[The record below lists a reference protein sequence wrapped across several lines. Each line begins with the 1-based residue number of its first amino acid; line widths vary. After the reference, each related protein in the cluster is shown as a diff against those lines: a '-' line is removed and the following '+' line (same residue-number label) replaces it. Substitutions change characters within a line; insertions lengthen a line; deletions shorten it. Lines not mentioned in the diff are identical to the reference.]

1 MFNLAGLTVDPPL
14 VLAPMAGLTDSPLRR
29 LLRSLPGC
37 GLVTTEFVSSEALV
51 REVPA
56 EVAKLVFAPEE
67 RPIAIQVY
75 GTRPEALAE
84 AARQVEAAGADV
96 CDLNLGCPARAVMR
110 GGAGAA
116 LLARPELVSRLV
128 RAMRAATG
136 LPLTVKLRSGLRPSE
151 PRFLEIARVCEGE
164 GVDGVT
170 LHPRAA
176 SVQYGG
182 RADWRQIAELK
193 AALSVPVIGNG
204 DVQTGDDAVRMVRET
219 GCDGVMIGRA
229 AVVDPW
235 VFAAAAACLEG
246 REPPHPTVADRRS
259 LASRHLDLL
268 AAAYKGRA
276 LVHAIKVFLRLYTRG
291 LPEGRV
297 LRRRLGGLDDPEALR
312 QALEEFFAQLTADGD
327 RVNRD

>member
-1 MFNLAGLTVDPPL
+1 MLSLAGLVVDPPL

-29 LLRSLPGC
+29 LVRSLPGC

-51 REVPA
+51 REIPA
-56 EVAKLVFAPEE
+56 EVAKLAFAAEE

-75 GTRPEALAE
+75 GARPEALAE
-84 AARQVEAAGADV
+84 AARRVEAAGSDA
-96 CDLNLGCPARAVMR
+96 CDLNLGCPARTVMR
-110 GGAGAA
+110 SGAGAA
-116 LLARPELVSRLV
+116 LLAHPEVVARLV
-128 RAMRAATG
+128 RAMRSATR

-151 PRFLEIARVCEGE
+151 ARFLEVARVCEGE

-176 SVQYGG
+176 SLQYGG

-204 DVQTGDDAVRMVRET
+204 DVQTGDDALRMARET

-235 VFAAAAACLEG
+235 VFAAAAARFEG
-246 REPPHPTVADRRS
+246 REPPRPSIADRRA
-259 LASRHLDLL
+259 LATRHLDLL
-268 AAAYKGRA
+268 AETYHGRA

-291 LPEGRV
+291 LPEGRL
-297 LRRRLGGLDDPEALR
+297 LRRRLGELDDAEALR
-312 QALEEFFAQLTADGD
+312 HALEEFFAQLSA
-327 RVNRD
+327 

>member
-1 MFNLAGLTVDPPL
+1 VLNLAGLTVDPPL

-29 LLRSLPGC
+29 LVRSLPGC
-37 GLVTTEFVSSEALV
+37 GMVTTEFVSSEALA

-67 RPIAIQVY
+67 RPIAVQVY
-75 GTRPEALAE
+75 GARVEALAE
-84 AARQVEAAGADV
+84 AARRVEAAGADA
-96 CDLNLGCPARAVMR
+96 CDLNLGCPARTVMR

-116 LLARPELVSRLV
+116 LLARPDVVARLV
-128 RAMRAATG
+128 RAMRAATR

-176 SVQYGG
+176 SLQYGG

-193 AALSVPVIGNG
+193 TALAVPVIGNG

-219 GCDGVMIGRA
+219 GCDAVMIGRA

-235 VFAAAAACLEG
+235 IFAAAAARLSGEQ
-246 REPPHPTVADRRS
+246 PPRPTVADRCA
-259 LASRHLDLL
+259 LATRHLDLL
-268 AAAYKGRA
+268 AAAYEGRV

-297 LRRRLGGLDDPEALR
+297 LRRRLGELGDPEALR

-327 RVNRD
+327 RVSRG